1 MQIRIA
7 TALDAPAILALSEEL
22 ERVHRE
28 HHPGLYRSAEALVI
42 DSTFVAR
49 SLGDPNV
56 GLLVAASGGVV
67 CGFVRVVATRTPEG
81 HALLARSFARVDEL
95 AGRARCASQRSGKF
109 VAGSGGGLGSLAR
122 PARDG
127 SDGMGVQSGGEST
140 LREARVWCASSVSP
154 QATRPEGLI
163 SCFPGSADSNGPGA
177 GPDTP

>member
-95 AGRARCASQRSGKF
+95 AVAPDARRNGVGNSLLEAAEGWARSQGLPAMEVTVWAFNQAASQLYEKHGF
-109 VAGSGGGLGSLAR
+109 
-122 PARDG
+122 
-127 SDGMGVQSGGEST
+127 GV
-140 LREARVWCASSVSP
+140 LRQYLRKQLDP
-154 QATRPEGLI
+154 KG
-163 SCFPGSADSNGPGA
+163 
-177 GPDTP
+177 